1 LLQIG
6 GRPIAAGVAAFSIGF
21 IVHFWLA
28 NGPAPANGLGA
39 PARIG
44 SAFDSIE
51 AKPLTVAVASLG
63 SANQDDF
70 SARWATSGTQDAAQ
84 VAFSERFAMAEA
96 GSSGSTFSDRFTLD
110 QGDAPTGSVLAAS
123 FEDRFGNELAPA
135 ANTKTRTAAAA
146 VPMPRQR
153 LASAESRPV
162 ARGSLAQAAPKR
174 APEAKYRLASAS
186 DSLPLSYAPT
196 DIAKGS
202 PVSDAALK
210 DLAPNATKS
219 IELDPRRTAVYDIT
233 SQTVYLPNGRRLEA
247 HSGLGKH
254 MDNPRSVHLRMNG
267 PTPPNIY
274 DLKMRE
280 APFHGVRAIR
290 LVPTDRSKMYGRDG
304 ILAHSYMLGPSGAS
318 NGCVSLKDYDAF
330 LAAYERGEFDRLV
343 VVERFANPPGPRTAS
358 DWLKDLFKS

>member
-1 LLQIG
+1 MLRIG

-21 IVHFWLA
+21 IFHLWLA
-28 NGPAPANGLGA
+28 NAPAPANGLGA
-39 PARIG
+39 QTRIG

-51 AKPLTVAVASLG
+51 AKPLTVAAASVG
-63 SANQDDF
+63 SGIEDDF
-70 SARWATSGTQDAAQ
+70 TARWATLGTQDAAQ
-84 VAFSERFAMAEA
+84 FAFNERFALAEPGSA
-96 GSSGSTFSDRFTLD
+96 GSSFGDRFSFET
-110 QGDAPTGSVLAAS
+110 DAPTGSVLAS
-123 FEDRFGNELAPA
+123 TFEDRFGGRFTPSG
-135 ANTKTRTAAAA
+135 TSTRTASAA

-153 LASAESRPV
+153 VATSEPRTV

-174 APEAKYRLASAS
+174 TQEPRFRLASAS
-186 DSLPLSYAPT
+186 DSLPLSYAPS

-210 DLAPNATKS
+210 DLAPKAV
-219 IELDPRRTAVYDIT
+219 ELDPRRTAVYDIT

-247 HSGLGKH
+247 HSGLGSH

-304 ILAHSYMLGPSGAS
+304 ILAHSYLLGPSGAS
-318 NGCVSLKDYDAF
+318 NGCVSFKDYDAF
-330 LAAYERGEFDRLV
+330 LNAYERGEFDRLV
-343 VVERFANPPGPRTAS
+343 VVERFANPPGPRTAA